1 MTSFD
6 TRRRNMID
14 RQIRARGITD
24 RALLAALGEVPRENF
39 LPDEMREFA
48 YDDGPLPIGEGQSI
62 SQPYIVARMIEAA
75 GIGSGSRVLEVG
87 AGSGYAAAV
96 LSRLAREVFAIE
108 RHEKLA
114 LQARE
119 RIETLGYTNCR
130 IMAGDGMDGLPEQAP
145 FDAILVAARSTE
157 VPTALKDQLAIGGR
171 LVIPVGEEA
180 VQSLQCIHRLAEG
193 EWESRDLGRVRFVPL
208 LPGVN

>member
-1 MTSFD
+1 
-6 TRRRNMID
+6 MID

-24 RALLAALGEVPRENF
+24 RALLAAFDEVPRENF
-39 LPDEMREFA
+39 VPENMRDHA

-75 GIGSGSRVLEVG
+75 GITSVSRVLEVG

-114 LQARE
+114 HQARE
-119 RIETLGYTNCR
+119 RIEELGYTNCT

-145 FDAILVAARSTE
+145 FDAILVAARSTNI
-157 VPTALKDQLAIGGR
+157 PAALKDQLAIGGT

-180 VQSLQCIHRLAEG
+180 VQSLQCIQRVAEDQ
-193 EWESRDLGRVRFVPL
+193 WESCDLGRVRFVPL